1 MILICHEL
9 VCRQVVIETVTAIYL
24 DVIDPESDFGM
35 AIEICN
41 ELVLVTVRMIY
52 RERLTV

>member
-24 DVIDPESDFGM
+24 EVIDPESDFGM
-35 AIEICN
+35 AIEICY

>member
-24 DVIDPESDFGM
+24 EVIDPESDFGM
-35 AIEICN
+35 AIEICR
-41 ELVLVTVRMIY
+41 ELVLVRV
-52 RERLTV
+52 